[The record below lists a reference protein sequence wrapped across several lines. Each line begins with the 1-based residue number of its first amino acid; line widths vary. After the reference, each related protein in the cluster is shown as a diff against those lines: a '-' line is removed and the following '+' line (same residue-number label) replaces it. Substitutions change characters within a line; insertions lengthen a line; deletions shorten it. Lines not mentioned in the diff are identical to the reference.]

1 MKLRE
6 KFMNYDAMGDDKNP
20 ITIAFF
26 GDSVTHGAFEG
37 IMTPNGYAD
46 VFDYDN
52 VYHNVLKKMF
62 AEIYPRVPV
71 NIINA
76 GKSGDNATHS
86 LWHGFLDRF
95 VLNYNPDLTVVC
107 FALNDSGGGF
117 EKLERYEN
125 SLREIFTK
133 LKEAGGEVI
142 FMTPNMQA
150 RYVTPDMCEFM
161 QEMAQKNV
169 DRYESGYMEAYV
181 EAAKKVAAECGVP
194 VCDCFA
200 KWKKLYEYG
209 VDTTRLLSNRINHP
223 NRNMHKMFAHSLF
236 EMIMFE
242 D

>member
-6 KFMNYDAMGDDKNP
+6 KFMNYDAMGDDRNP

-37 IMTPNGYAD
+37 IMTPKGYAD

-52 VYHNVLKKMF
+52 VYHNVLKQMF
-62 AEIYPRVPV
+62 AEIYPSVPV

-86 LWHGFLDRF
+86 LWHGFLERF
-95 VLNYNPDLTVVC
+95 VLCYNPDLTVVC
-107 FALNDSGGGF
+107 FALNDSGGGL
-117 EKLERYEN
+117 ELLERYEN
-125 SLREIFTK
+125 SLREIFIK

-142 FMTPNMQA
+142 FMTPNMTA
-150 RYVTPDMCEFM
+150 TYISPDIDEDMRPRAE
-161 QEMAQKNV
+161 KNT
-169 DRYESGYMEAYV
+169 RRFETGILEKYV

-200 KWKKLYEYG
+200 KWKKLYQAG
-209 VDTTRLLSNRINHP
+209 VDVTSLLANKMNHP
-223 NRNMHKMFAHSLF
+223 TRPMHMMFAHSLF